1 MRTFTCITAVVLGC
15 AAAATTV
22 RAQGAMQPA
31 APVSFGIS
39 AGLALPMG
47 DFGDVVNAGFN
58 INGLVRYTPTTLP
71 ITFRGELL
79 FQHFGAKDDGVDA
92 GGSSQV
98 IAVVPSVVYDF
109 TTQSSVKPYVL
120 GGIGV
125 YHTKF
130 SASGT
135 IEGIDIEGIDFDAS
149 SSSTDLGIHAG
160 AGIRFPLSS
169 ITGFVEARIQDV
181 FGDGSEYVFPISF
194 GVTF

>member
-22 RAQGAMQPA
+22 RAQGTMQPA
-31 APVSFGIS
+31 SPVSFGVS

-47 DFGDVVNAGFN
+47 DFGDAVKTGFN
-58 INGLVRYTPTTLP
+58 INGLVHYTPATLP

-79 FQHFGAKDDGVDA
+79 FQRFGAKDNVAGA

-109 TTQSSVKPYVL
+109 TTQSNVKPYLL
-120 GGIGV
+120 GGVGV

-135 IEGIDIEGIDFDAS
+135 IEGIDIDAS

-160 AGIRFPLSS
+160 GGIRFPLSN

-181 FGDGSEYVFPISF
+181 FGDGSEYVFPIIF
-194 GVTF
+194 